1 VLKNFV
7 VTEKLGKDLRVLDFG
22 YEFLFTAARTLPFD
36 MPFSLRPDMCYIFVQ
51 MAFPVFH
58 EFDAD
63 RRSVPMGCTGRVFH
77 ALRGKHSALQATS
90 HHRLMRCPSSSAMAF
105 PVAE

>member
-1 VLKNFV
+1 LVMI
-7 VTEKLGKDLRVLDFG
+7 
-22 YEFLFTAARTLPFD
+22 FLFIAARTSPFD

-63 RRSVPMGCTGRVFH
+63 GTIRTNGLHWGGGGFH
-77 ALRGKHSALQATS
+77 ALCGKHSVPQATS